1 MVNEKKKLQI
11 LSLLVYSLGGIFTES
26 LTSHN
31 TIGFNGF
38 ILQQNYA
45 EEEYLRLTIDILL

>member
-1 MVNEKKKLQI
+1 MVNEKKTLQI

-31 TIGFNGF
+31 TIGFSGF